1 MWCNVPELWYRLQS
15 ISEKRTVELSVLTQP
30 EDLTDRKSIINS
42 YYQALRY
49 RNYQEFVHLQKLSKI
64 CPITEIIKDLSYNR
78 NYPDLVHLQILSNIC
93 PITEIIQDLSFYWN
107 YPGFVLLQKL
117 SRICLITKKISEFVL
132 LQKWSK
138 IFGIS
143 LKCPVNEMYFCEMS
157 CLLFCYIQNVFL
169 LKFPTSSARM

>member
-49 RNYQEFVHLQKLSKI
+49 RNYQEFVLLQKLSRI
-64 CPITEIIKDLSYNR
+64 CPITEIIKDLSYYR
-78 NYPDLVHLQILSNIC
+78 
-93 PITEIIQDLSFYWN
+93 N
-107 YPGFVLLQKL
+107 YPGFFLLQKL
-117 SRICLITKKISEFVL
+117 SWICPITKKNSEFVL
-132 LQKWSK
+132 LQKLSK

-143 LKCPVNEMYFCEMS
+143 LKCPVNEMYFLWNVLS
-157 CLLFCYIQNVFL
+157 IIFYLQNVFL
-169 LKFPTSSARM
+169 LKFPTSSPRM